1 MTEYDDVAKCKLVLD
16 LSTEQLESI
25 ENNGT
30 SDAKAG
36 RLFGDMN
43 DADDLTE
50 EPKAKLNNQT
60 VTALNEIIVSLKN
73 KPVDPVLLDKILNG
87 TIEAPSSL
95 MERFG
100 TLFFFLVKSQ
110 IHVGKG
116 NNGTPVNAYQVG
128 YPLRDTLE
136 KLQQHRLCYDPEMDI
151 DQKGIIIKGD
161 EFDSELPIY
170 DFMFDEDEAITK
182 CFWYILKMIS
192 DVI

>member
-87 TIEAPSSL
+87 TIKAPSSL

-100 TLFFFLVKSQ
+100 TLFFSLVKSQ
-110 IHVGKG
+110 INVGKETMERPSMLTRWAILCATLLKNFSSTDSAMIQKWTSIKRG
-116 NNGTPVNAYQVG
+116 LLSREMNSTRNCPSMTSCLTKMK
-128 YPLRDTLE
+128 PLRNASGT
-136 KLQQHRLCYDPEMDI
+136 
-151 DQKGIIIKGD
+151 
-161 EFDSELPIY
+161 S
-170 DFMFDEDEAITK
+170 
-182 CFWYILKMIS
+182 
-192 DVI
+192 